1 MKRILLFLAVLAVAV
16 GGWFLLKPSKEEAV
30 KNTFAMAVAALEK
43 DGTEKA
49 FDALAKARALASIA
63 DPQCVFE
70 FRGRKFQL
78 SHERTDVTERIAALR
93 NMSAHIHVELGEVS
107 VSFPAPD
114 TAEATCKFSYAG
126 ESFGLSLHDA
136 RDVEAT
142 LRKDDDS
149 GKWRFSHVKLK

>member
-16 GGWFLLKPSKEEAV
+16 GGWFLLKPSKEEVV
-30 KNTFAMAVAALEK
+30 KKTFAKAAAALEK
-43 DGTEKA
+43 NGTEKA

-70 FRGRKFQL
+70 FKGRKFQL

-93 NMSAHIHVELGEVS
+93 NMSAHIHVEFGEVS
-107 VSFPAPD
+107 VSFPASD

-126 ESFGLSLHDA
+126 EDFGISLRDA

-149 GKWRFSHVKLK
+149 GKWCFSHVKLK

>member
-1 MKRILLFLAVLAVAV
+1 MKRAISFLAVLAVAV
-16 GGWFLLKPSKEEAV
+16 GGWYLLRPSKEEVV
-30 KNTFAMAVAALEK
+30 KKAFVKAAAALEK

-70 FRGRKFQL
+70 FKGRKFQL
-78 SHERTDVTERIAALR
+78 SHERTDVTERIASLR
-93 NMSAHIHVELGEVS
+93 NMSAHIHVEFGDVS
-107 VSFPAPD
+107 VSFPASN
-114 TAEATCKFSYAG
+114 TAEATCRFAYAG
-126 ESFGLSLHDA
+126 EDLGISLRDA

-142 LRKDDDS
+142 LRKDGDS